1 MKCGVS
7 GLNLGF
13 MTEGTKIGAR
23 KLFAIT
29 IISSGTFSWFFLLGN
44 NIELLFQ
51 SFTNSHYWIY
61 IGEAL
66 FYFFAAFSAIIGS
79 GLSPKFNRKKLLQV
93 WIASGLL
100 VTGLIIIF
108 QGINIVLLF
117 GPLLGI
123 SLGLG
128 FPFALSLLAD
138 CTIAEERGRVSGI
151 LMLQT
156 FIMLSLAL
164 VIENFLKLGLIG
176 IVLLLVILRSTSF
189 LGLSIEEDACTDNLV
204 KSKIRKS
211 KSWFQILRY
220 RSFILYFF
228 PWLIFIV
235 AVVLTDQILWANL
248 LPDPNYRIVFSI
260 GLPLLYGETALFG
273 FVSGILADRFGRKPL
288 IISGLAIL
296 GVSFAFVG
304 FAPSPLSVF
313 INLVTRGIAFG
324 FLMVVYIAVPGDLAF
339 SYSKEKFYALIL
351 VLPMTVY
358 SLGSV
363 PLALGR
369 SAPASVLSPILSI
382 ILFLSAY
389 AVFLAPETLSQSK
402 IREREI
408 KEHVRKVRGLLEESQ
423 NQDNSLDVD

>member
-1 MKCGVS
+1 
-7 GLNLGF
+7 LNFGF
-13 MTEGTKIGAR
+13 ITKGTKIGAR

-44 NIELLFQ
+44 NIEAIFQ
-51 SFTNSHYWIY
+51 SFTNSQYWIY

-79 GLSPKFNRKKLLQV
+79 GLSTKFNRKKLLQV
-93 WIASGLL
+93 WITSGFL
-100 VTGLIIIF
+100 VTGSIIIF
-108 QGINIVLLF
+108 QGLNIVLVF

-164 VIENFLKLGLIG
+164 VIENFLKLGLVEI
-176 IVLLLVILRSTSF
+176 ILLLLILRSTSF
-189 LGLSIEEDACTDNLV
+189 LGLSIEDACTDNFV
-204 KSKIRKS
+204 KNKKRKS
-211 KSWFQILRY
+211 KSWLQILSY
-220 RSFILYFF
+220 RSFILYFL
-228 PWLIFIV
+228 PWLIFII

-248 LPDPNYRIVFSI
+248 LSDPDYTMVFSI
-260 GLPLLYGETALFG
+260 ALPLLYGGTASFG
-273 FVSGILADRFGRKPL
+273 FVSGFLADRFGRKPL

-296 GVSFAFVG
+296 GFSFAFVE
-304 FAPSPLSVF
+304 FATSPVSVF

-351 VLPMTVY
+351 VLPMTIY

-369 SAPASVLSPILSI
+369 SGAASLLSPILSI
-382 ILFLSAY
+382 ILFLSVIP
-389 AVFLAPETLSQSK
+389 VFLAPETLSQSK
-402 IREREI
+402 IREREM
-408 KEHVRKVRGLLEESQ
+408 KEHIEKVQ
-423 NQDNSLDVD
+423 KILDE